1 MIGNDNNSVLRAYK
15 DGIPHD
21 LDLTSQLPIRV
32 NISAVE
38 NTEIGQLFGISS
50 QKIVLPGTKN
60 NNAFFNNAY
69 NVGSN
74 NIPGFFSPVR
84 CEIISNSEIILE
96 GDITLDNIIADENG
110 YILYE
115 TTVSNNFIGF
125 KDVLKNKLIS
135 EIDFSEYIHDYS
147 PANVT
152 GSWENEL
159 FDGDIFYPLVDQGM
173 DQYHNE
179 NTFGFV
185 QASGINT
192 GFGSFD
198 KTLTPMVIEQF
209 QPAIRVKVVMG
220 KIFKQAGFSYSSN
233 FLSSADFNN
242 IYVLPKADTFLG
254 IASDQGQSVGFIS
267 KPLTTYNNLSGST
280 SPSAVTIARV
290 RMDSET
296 FDPDNNY
303 NTSTYTYTT
312 PIDGIYQFEGNIL
325 LENQF
330 NNPEAEGITQLALII
345 GVYDTSVSVINDN
358 AYAIDSVIV
367 VQNVTPNT
375 SIKITTPNLTLPS
388 GTEVTMMMRV
398 QNITATKLNTW
409 TVNPYITSFKT
420 LYTPIDWS
428 TTSTDIAGE
437 FDAKAKSLD
446 FVKGIFE
453 KFNLIASPS
462 PTDINGNLINKH
474 FIIEPYN
481 DFINNGEIKDWT
493 AKYDASKR
501 VSISNMVSDQPSII
515 TFTDEDDT
523 DRLSQESKD
532 NNPNEQYGT
541 HEYNSPSSISNG
553 TRKIGSFFA
562 PIIPATIL
570 TDTSTNTTVNINNG
584 IPHLY
589 QLDGD
594 KPRKTIKFKPKLGYR
609 RDNMSV
615 AGLANNSSEPSF
627 LFGGQNFTTFSTLSN
642 RNNDIVPKDLWYS
655 SQVGNETDNAY
666 KLYWSN
672 YIDGLYWDESRK
684 VTLDILFMPH
694 EYKDISLNDKIFI
707 KDQLYRIN
715 KITGFNLNQKA
726 VTKVELIRLYTNTGY
741 LTN

>member
-209 QPAIRVKVVMG
+209 QPAIRVRVVMD

-242 IYVLPKADTFLG
+242 IYVLPKADNKLG
-254 IASDQGQSVGFIS
+254 IASGEGESVGFIAAAS
-267 KPLTTYNNLSGST
+267 SSYNLDIPTNSSDQILQK
-280 SPSAVTIARV
+280 IQFN
-290 RMDSET
+290 SES

-303 NTSTYTYTT
+303 STSTYLYTT
-312 PIDGIYQFEGNIL
+312 PSTGTYRFKCKL
-325 LENQF
+325 
-330 NNPEAEGITQLALII
+330 
-345 GVYDTSVSVINDN
+345 VINSAND
-358 AYAIDSVIV
+358 APIAAG
-367 VQNVTPNT
+367 T
-375 SIKITTPNLTLPS
+375 S
-388 GTEVTMMMRV
+388 R
-398 QNITATKLNTW
+398 
-409 TVNPYITSFKT
+409 
-420 LYTPIDWS
+420 YTCFLGPLG
-428 TTSTDIAGE
+428 TTSTAADIAYASKAISFSQSQSQLIYTLDSGNVNLAAGVTVTVSLLCNNLITVNGVNNRTVDRFNSFFQTVVTPIIWDTATTSMDGE
-437 FDAKAKSLD
+437 WDSKSKSLD

-493 AKYDASKR
+493 ARYDASKR
-501 VSISNMVSDQPSII
+501 VSISNMASDQPSII

-655 SQVGNETDNAY
+655 SQVDNETDNAY

-684 VTLDILFMPH
+684 VTFDILFMPH

-726 VTKVELIRLYTNTGY
+726 VAKVELIRLYTNTGY